1 MRGLGAHLSAS
12 DRTLRPPRETISIFL
27 FSRRLLV
34 CASAAVFLAACAFV
48 IHSKAQGAGSPS
60 KKSAPDRYAAR
71 SGRKIFDSVCSG
83 CHGLDGLGGE
93 RGPNIATRAE
103 VLGLSDEETL
113 HILQSG
119 IPEAGMPAFGTLD
132 AVKIRAVLSYL
143 RVLQGGSKTVSVPGD
158 PQRGKS
164 LFFGK
169 ADCAKCHMI
178 NGAGGFL
185 GADLS
190 SYGSSASIAEIR
202 SAITDPNKDL
212 DPQARAVLVTTRQ
225 GRQFTGV
232 ARNEDNFSLQLQTVD
247 GTFHLFAKSDL
258 EHLEHQ
264 PKSLMPSDY
273 GSALSAGE
281 LDDLVSYLL
290 SAARAAKQAQASET
304 RSRRNEEDD

>member
-1 MRGLGAHLSAS
+1 
-12 DRTLRPPRETISIFL
+12 
-27 FSRRLLV
+27 
-34 CASAAVFLAACAFV
+34 
-48 IHSKAQGAGSPS
+48 
-60 KKSAPDRYAAR
+60 
-71 SGRKIFDSVCSG
+71 
-83 CHGLDGLGGE
+83 LDGRGGE

-119 IPEAGMPAFGTLD
+119 IPAAGMPAFGALGLPKIK
-132 AVKIRAVLSYL
+132 AVMGYL
-143 RVLQGGSKTVSVPGD
+143 RLLQGGSKAAAIPGD

-190 SYGSSASIAEIR
+190 SYGSTASIAEIR
-202 SAITDPNKDL
+202 SAVTDPHRDL
-212 DPQARAVLVTTRQ
+212 DPQARTVLVTTRQ

-232 ARNEDNFSLQLQTVD
+232 ARNEDNFSLQLQSVD

-264 PKSLMPSDY
+264 PESLMPSDY
-273 GSALSAGE
+273 GSVLSSGE

>member
-1 MRGLGAHLSAS
+1 MHGLGAHLSTS
-12 DRTLRPPRETISIFL
+12 DRTLRPPRGTISIFL
-27 FSRRLLV
+27 FSRRHLV
-34 CASAAVFLAACAFV
+34 SASAAVFLAACAFV
-48 IHSKAQGAGSPS
+48 IHSKAQGAGPPS
-60 KKSAPDRYAAR
+60 KRSPRDRSPAH
-71 SGRKIFDSVCSG
+71 SGRKIFDAVCSS
-83 CHGLDGLGGE
+83 CHGLDGRGGE

-119 IPEAGMPAFGTLD
+119 IPAAGMPAFGTLGLP
-132 AVKIRAVLSYL
+132 KIRAVMGYL
-143 RVLQGGSKTVSVPGD
+143 RLLQGGSKAAAILGD

-190 SYGSSASIAEIR
+190 SYGSTASIVKIR

-212 DPQARAVLVTTRQ
+212 DPQARTVLVTTRQ
-225 GRQFTGV
+225 GGQFTGV
-232 ARNEDNFSLQLQTVD
+232 ARSEDNFSLQLQAVD

-258 EHLEHQ
+258 EYLEHQ

-273 GSALSAGE
+273 GSVLSAGE

-290 SAARAAKQAQASET
+290 SAAQATKQAQASET
-304 RSRRNEEDD
+304 RSGRNEEDD